1 MEEYCICKHLKNRHG
16 GWEGEP
22 TGCTVYLVQAEYFD
36 DTDCQCCKF
45 KLDNLRYVEDL
56 AKKRNLMN

>member
-1 MEEYCICKHLKNRHG
+1 MIEYCVCSHNINEHC

-22 TGCTVYLVQAEYFD
+22 TGCTRSIQIVHGEQC
-36 DTDCQCCKF
+36 CQCGEF

-56 AKKRNLMN
+56 AKQKHLL